1 MKGCARSCLLLLLG
15 WGAVAYAFYR
25 YFVSLRD
32 FGPPMYW
39 GSAVAGLLVVGAIG
53 YLAGIGIAYRERK
66 MLLDAMAGTPP
77 ADGRWTGISG
87 TIHSATPLT
96 APLSGERVVA
106 YEYKIHRDERIG
118 KSSSEI
124 VYYHGKA
131 LAPSTIATRQGSVRL
146 LCLPAFTE
154 LEAEPIA
161 QSEAARRANA
171 YVASTQ
177 FTIYDTSRKRV
188 TRLEEEWTD
197 DDGRYRND
205 RQYFT
210 REIDLAD
217 NFHFEEKHIKQGE
230 QVCAFGLYS
239 RERGGLIPHPN
250 WAKQAR
256 LMRGDVSDV
265 AGQLRRRMINYF
277 IVSVVCAGLVYGIV
291 RLYHYKVAT
300 LPL

>member
-32 FGPPMYW
+32 FGSPMYW

-77 ADGRWTGISG
+77 ADGRWAGISG
-87 TIHSATPLT
+87 TIQSTSPLT
-96 APLSGERVVA
+96 APISGERVVA
-106 YEYKIHRDERIG
+106 YEYKVHRDQRVG
-118 KSSSEI
+118 KTMSEI
-124 VYYHGKA
+124 VYYTGKA

-146 LCLPAFTE
+146 LSLPAFTE
-154 LEAEPIA
+154 LEAESIA
-161 QSEAARRANA
+161 ASEAVRRAKA
-171 YVASTQ
+171 YVASTP
-177 FTIYDTSRKRV
+177 FTIYDTSTKRR

-197 DDGRYRND
+197 DDGQYRND
-205 RQYFT
+205 RRYGT
-210 REIDLAD
+210 GDVDLD
-217 NFHFEEKHIKQGE
+217 DGFRFEEKHIKQGE

-250 WAKQAR
+250 WAKHTR
-256 LMRGDVSDV
+256 LMRGDVSQV

-277 IVSVVCAGLVYGIV
+277 IVSIVCGVLVYGIV

>member
-53 YLAGIGIAYRERK
+53 YLAGIVTAYRERK
-66 MLLDAMAGTPP
+66 MLLEAMAGTPP
-77 ADGRWTGISG
+77 ADGRWAGISG
-87 TIHSATPLT
+87 TIHSTTPLT
-96 APLSGERVVA
+96 APFSGERVVA
-106 YEYKIHRDERIG
+106 YEYKVHRDQRVG
-118 KSSSEI
+118 KTMSEI
-124 VYYHGKA
+124 VYYQGKA

-146 LCLPAFTE
+146 LSLPAFTE
-154 LEAEPIA
+154 LEAESIA
-161 QSEAARRANA
+161 QSEALRRAKA
-171 YVASTQ
+171 YVASTT
-177 FTIYDTSRKRV
+177 FTFYDTSTKRR

-197 DDGRYRND
+197 DDGQYRND
-205 RQYFT
+205 RRYGT
-210 REIDLAD
+210 GDVDLD
-217 NFHFEEKHIKQGE
+217 DSFHFEEKHIKQGE

-239 RERGGLIPHPN
+239 RERGGLISHPN
-250 WAKQAR
+250 WGKHTR
-256 LMRGDVSDV
+256 LMRGDASQV

-277 IVSVVCAGLVYGIV
+277 IVSIVCGGLVYGIV